1 MSDLRRYMDKKDRHQ
16 DSLLRWARVYWKK
29 PLKFM
34 TLTTAKEEKFLDRKF
49 KRLIS
54 YLRRKY
60 IIEYLAV
67 RTDEGNGVFHVAL
80 VSNYIPQKEIKEA
93 WERLTGAWNVHIS
106 LEKNFT
112 SFRKEMTHQYA
123 VARYSHS
130 SGFIPQGVPAY
141 LDRLKSHFVAGHRVP
156 AYNQF
161 ARRCRLYDDDVERA
175 FFDTLLC
182 LSHSTL
188 GWCSD
193 LRTRSVVNLWDA
205 PDREGFERRTPPSW
219 ILARQE
225 KADCAMKPASAERV
239 KGSLQ
244 DTMEVFYETV

>member
-1 MSDLRRYMDKKDRHQ
+1 MSNKDRHQ
-16 DSLLRWARVYWKK
+16 DRKLRFAKEYWKK
-29 PLKFM
+29 PFRFV
-34 TLTTAKEEKFLDRKF
+34 TLTTVERDENLDRKF
-49 KRLIS
+49 TRLIAH
-54 YLRRKY
+54 LRKKH
-60 IIEYLAV
+60 ILEYQAV
-67 RTDEGNGVFHVAL
+67 RTDEGNGVFHVAV
-80 VSNYIPQKEIKEA
+80 VSNYIPYAEIKEA

-112 SFRKEMTHQYA
+112 AFRKEMTHQYA

-130 SGFIPQGVPAY
+130 EGFVPKGVDAY
-141 LDRLKSHFVAGHRVP
+141 LDRLKSHFQPMHRAP
-156 AYNQF
+156 AYRQF

-205 PDREGFERRTPPSW
+205 PDREGFECRTPPSW

-239 KGSLQ
+239 GGSRQ
-244 DTMEVFYETV
+244 DMLEVLYD